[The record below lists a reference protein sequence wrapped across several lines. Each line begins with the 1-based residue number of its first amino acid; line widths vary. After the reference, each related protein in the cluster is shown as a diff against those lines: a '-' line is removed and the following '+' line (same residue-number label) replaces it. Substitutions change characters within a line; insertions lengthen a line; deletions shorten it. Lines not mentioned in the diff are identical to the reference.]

1 MDPLESSL
9 GLEVGL
15 AYLSLVMALGL
26 DFQNPS
32 SGLGSV
38 GW

>member
-1 MDPLESSL
+1 MDPLDSSL
-9 GLEVGL
+9 RLEVGL
-15 AYLSLVMALGL
+15 AYLALGMALGL